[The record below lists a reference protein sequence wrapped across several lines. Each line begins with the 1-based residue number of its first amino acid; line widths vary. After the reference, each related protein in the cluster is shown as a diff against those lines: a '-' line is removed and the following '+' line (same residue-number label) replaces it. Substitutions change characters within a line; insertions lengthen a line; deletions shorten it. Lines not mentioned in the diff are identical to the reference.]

1 MNIDSQNHG
10 GNPIGILAAAGAV
23 TLASLIPTLTMW
35 FQFGTAVIG
44 FSLAVYGA
52 VQTIKKIRAN
62 KNKP

>member
-1 MNIDSQNHG
+1 MNIDNNHNG
-10 GNPIGILAAAGAV
+10 HPVGILAAAGAV

-52 VQTIKKIRAN
+52 VQTLKKIKAN
-62 KNKP
+62 KSKE

>member
-1 MNIDSQNHG
+1 MDSQQHG
-10 GNPIGILAAAGAV
+10 GHPLGVLAAAGAM

-52 VQTIKKIRAN
+52 VQTVRKIKAN

>member
-1 MNIDSQNHG
+1 MNIDSNHNA
-10 GNPIGILAAAGAV
+10 NPIGILAAAGAV

-52 VQTIKKIRAN
+52 VQTVKKIKAN
-62 KNKP
+62 KSKE